1 MKLPQIYRPK
11 RRLRDDVTPTEPNND
26 DSWEEDGPNRA
37 ERVRKA
43 LLIGLVLSVVF
54 LGGVQ
59 AQKHWGRS
67 GSGAASGLPSG
78 FPSGLADQLG
88 SGGLPG
94 GAAGAG
100 GPSSSV
106 TSDTPAVIGKVTKIN
121 GNTVTVTDVSG
132 TEHTVKLDASTSLT
146 RSKKIASTD
155 IDAGE
160 SVTVTGTTDRDGRIT
175 AKSMILR

>member
-11 RRLRDDVTPTEPNND
+11 RRLHDEVTPAEPNDD

-37 ERVRKA
+37 VRVRKA
-43 LLIGLVLSVVF
+43 LLIGLVLAVVF

-59 AQKHWGRS
+59 AQKHWGHS
-67 GSGAASGLPSG
+67 GSSAASGLPSG
-78 FPSGLADQLG
+78 IPSDIANQLG

-94 GAAGAG
+94 GASGGG
-100 GPSSSV
+100 GPSSSG
-106 TSDTPAVIGKVTKIN
+106 TSDTPAVIGKVTKVD
-121 GNTVTVTDVSG
+121 GKTVTVTDVSG
-132 TEHTVKLDASTSLT
+132 TEHTVEMDASTSLT

-160 SVTVTGTTDRDGRIT
+160 SVVVVGTTDRDGRIAAT
-175 AKSMILR
+175 SMTLR